1 MSLDPNRP
9 IYRIYPLWFFE
20 EALGSR
26 QLVLVSPRRW
36 EDPYENL
43 AELTM
48 LEDQSVAPF
57 KQESLQL
64 FLYPVYAQC
73 WSMTAES
80 DALLRAY
87 SRVEIDSVVKRNKV
101 PHLEGV
107 KVRSTPAKIR
117 AAVDAELARRA
128 TLASTAGMK
137 CFIEAVQYRN
147 DVEIQQFIANL
158 VGHTRLTE
166 VGQGQLR
173 ASLAFLKRP
182 EFHHEAEV
190 RVVVVDEKKNNR
202 DDILRIPFDP
212 NVVFEEVTFDPRL
225 IPFERE
231 ERKANAQKLGYKG
244 PFPDSMLYQGV
255 LLQVPFKNGWKE

>member
-1 MSLDPNRP
+1 MSLDPNQP

-20 EALGSR
+20 GAIGSR
-26 QLVLVSPRRW
+26 ELVLVSPRRW

-48 LEDQSVAPF
+48 LEDQSVVPF
-57 KQESLQL
+57 KQESLQP

-73 WSMTAES
+73 WSMTPES

-87 SRVEIDSVVKRNKV
+87 SRVDIDSIVKRNKV
-101 PHLEGV
+101 PHLV

-117 AAVDAELARRA
+117 AL
-128 TLASTAGMK
+128 TGTAGMK

-147 DVEIQQFIANL
+147 NVEIQQFIANL

-166 VGQGQLR
+166 VGQGQFR

-190 RVVVVDEKKNNR
+190 RVVVVE
-202 DDILRIPFDP
+202 
-212 NVVFEEVTFDPRL
+212 
-225 IPFERE
+225 
-231 ERKANAQKLGYKG
+231 
-244 PFPDSMLYQGV
+244 
-255 LLQVPFKNGWKE
+255 